1 MIDEEEK
8 ANKRFHRS
16 QESVALETF
25 HFMTHGSLIFLLVER
40 KEFGRWDSLGKK
52 KELEH
57 KVVITRYKFLDSTH
71 LKGGVWFKGEMAAAG
86 LMVLSVLTVHQ
97 SDEIRS
103 YKK

>member
-8 ANKRFHRS
+8 ANKLFHRS

-57 KVVITRYKFLDSTH
+57 KGSDYEIQILGQYSLKWRGVV
-71 LKGGVWFKGEMAAAG
+71 
-86 LMVLSVLTVHQ
+86 
-97 SDEIRS
+97 
-103 YKK
+103 